1 MTSREFFIA
10 RWREEYPMFLS
21 VLRALPTDG
30 PDYRPHPRSRSAI
43 ALAWFL
49 TLGLQAC
56 SQWLRSPSVTWEE
69 TAPPSDLRDAIAA
82 YEKAYGDMASG
93 LDSVDD
99 NTWDNRKVQLVVRG
113 GAQTYELPLGEM
125 LWAVLFDAIHHR
137 GQLALYIRLSGGK
150 VPGIYGPSGDER
162 N

>member
-1 MTSREFFIA
+1 MTSREFFIE
-10 RWREEYPMFLS
+10 RWKEEYPMFLS
-21 VLRALPTDG
+21 VLRALPGDR

-56 SQWLRSPSVTWEE
+56 SQWFRNRSVNWEE
-69 TAPPSDLRDAIAA
+69 TPPPSSLQDVIAA
-82 YEKAYGDMASG
+82 YEKAYADMASS
-93 LDSVDD
+93 LSAVDD
-99 NTWDNRKVQLVVRG
+99 GTWDNRKVQLVVREG
-113 GAQTYELPLGEM
+113 EQTYELPLGEM
-125 LWAVLFDAIHHR
+125 LWAVMFDAIHHR
-137 GQLALYIRLSGGK
+137 GQLVLYIRLSGGK

>member
-1 MTSREFFIA
+1 MTSREFFVE
-10 RWREEYPMFLS
+10 RWTEEYPMFLS
-21 VLRALPTDG
+21 VLRALPADC

-43 ALAWFL
+43 ALTWFL
-49 TLGLQAC
+49 TLGLQVC
-56 SQWLRSPSVTWEE
+56 SQWFRNRSVTWEE
-69 TAPPSDLRDAIAA
+69 TPPPSSLQDVIAA
-82 YEKAYGDMASG
+82 YEQAYAEMAAS
-93 LDSVDD
+93 LNAVDD
-99 NTWDNRKVQLVVRG
+99 NTWDERKVQLVVHG

-125 LWAVLFDAIHHR
+125 LWAVLFDGIHHR